1 MATQKQIDANR
12 KNAQR
17 STGPKW
23 PPGKHRSS
31 LNAVKLGIFAQTVLL
46 PNEDPKVFAKVAR
59 DIYADWNPKTST
71 QRALVDM
78 LIATLWRSRRFQT
91 VEVGLYQMYRYYKEA
106 DRGLATAFVRDGL
119 QVDSFSRLTK
129 CETALERRLFKL
141 LKELER
147 LQASD

>member
-1 MATQKQIDANR
+1 MTSQKQIDANR
-12 KNAQR
+12 KNAQH
-17 STGPKW
+17 SSGPKS
-23 PPGKHRSS
+23 PSGKRRSS
-31 LNAVKLGIFAQTVLL
+31 LNAVKLGVFAETVLL
-46 PNEDPKVFAKVAR
+46 PDEDSKVFARFAR
-59 DIYADWNPKTST
+59 DIYAHWNPKTAL

-91 VEVGLYQMYRYYKEA
+91 VEVGLYQMYRHYKEA
-106 DRGLATAFVRDGL
+106 DQGLATAFVQDGL

-147 LQASD
+147 LQASE